1 MDKFLEF
8 KKEIKKLIDDKT
20 LIKKDKEVDG
30 LYNIFFN
37 AIPVVESETREIIR
51 ELLNKY
57 GYKIINDSLVRNS
70 LKNGKYLNT
79 VIVFRVR

>member
-57 GYKIINDSLVRNS
+57 GYKIINDSLVRNA

>member
-20 LIKKDKEVDG
+20 LIKKDRDVDG
-30 LYNIFFN
+30 LYNIYFN
-37 AIPVVESETREIIR
+37 AVPVADSETREIVK
-51 ELLNKY
+51 ELLKKY
-57 GYKIINDSLVRNS
+57 NYELINDSLVRNA

>member
-8 KKEIKKLIDDKT
+8 KKEIKKLIDDKI
-20 LIKKDKEVDG
+20 LIKKDRDVDG
-30 LYNIFFN
+30 LYNIFFH
-37 AIPVVESETREIIR
+37 AIPVAESETREIIR
-51 ELLNKY
+51 ELLKKY
-57 GYKIINDSLVRNS
+57 DYKLVNDSLVRNA